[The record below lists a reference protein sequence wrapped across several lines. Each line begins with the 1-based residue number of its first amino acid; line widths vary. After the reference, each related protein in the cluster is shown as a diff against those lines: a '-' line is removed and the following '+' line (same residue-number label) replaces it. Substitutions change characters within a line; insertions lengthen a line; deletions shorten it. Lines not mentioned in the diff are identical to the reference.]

1 MKITPEEFIRGVEL
15 AAMEKQV
22 DFESLVEKVS

>member
-1 MKITPEEFIRGVEL
+1 MKITPEEFVHGVEL

-22 DFESLVEKVS
+22 DFESMIEKLS